1 MSRSRSR
8 PGFTLVE
15 LLVVIAIIGI
25 LIGLL
30 LSAVQAARE
39 AARRSQCQNNLR
51 QLGLATQ
58 MHHDQLKVLPNMG
71 GRWRTDGS
79 VINWSQMRQGYFTGI
94 NGGSA
99 GDGSDYF
106 PTILGPIN
114 DPSNQRPAT
123 VKSRPYQRL
132 GWGYQILPY
141 MEQANVWWPNLPP
154 GLTGNALFQARMEV
168 IYRAEIPEFV
178 CPTRRG
184 GNLFRR
190 YAGYE
195 YLPTDYSAAIGTG
208 RGAAGQTPGGS
219 PAPRTKTLSHISSA
233 DGTST
238 TILYGEQWQHVDWV
252 SSGGTSQWLGYAA
265 PYERH
270 TGSTSVVPWWLPP
283 GVGSPTFSG
292 GAWVFPPDRQ
302 RPPLHDAYRASVAY
316 REWRFGAAH
325 PNGFNVV
332 MCDSSVRM
340 LSFGIDVPTLWYLEA
355 ATDGQNVALK

>member
-79 VINWSQMRQGYFTGI
+79 LINWSQMRQGYFTGL
-94 NGGSA
+94 NGGSV

-106 PTILGPIN
+106 PTFLGPIN

-190 YAGYE
+190 YAGRE

-208 RGAAGQTPGGS
+208 RGAAGQTPGSS

-252 SSGGTSQWLGYAA
+252 SSGGSSQWLGYAA
-265 PYERH
+265 PWERH
-270 TGSTSVVPWWLPP
+270 TGSSSVFPWW
-283 GVGSPTFSG
+283 SPSTPSFTG
-292 GAWVFPPDRQ
+292 GAWVFPASRQ